1 MKEQYSLQNLDSK
14 SLADLRII
22 AEKEKLTDFQELN
35 KRDLIFKILKD
46 VDKDEAISVEGILE
60 IINDGVRGVLRS
72 YTLLPNENDVY
83 VSGSQIKK
91 FDLRQGDYIVG
102 KARLPKE
109 NERYLGLLKID
120 KINSREPDNAAKRIA
135 FERLTPIFPL
145 EQIKLEIGQFPI
157 SNRVIDLLA
166 PIGKGQRGMIVSP
179 PKSGKTTLLKDIA
192 DGITHNHPEIHLM
205 ILLIGE
211 RPEEVTDIRK
221 STKGEVYASN
231 FDDLPENQIKVAE
244 IALGRA
250 KRLVEEGNDV
260 VILMDS
266 LTRLARA
273 YNIIVP
279 PSGRTLSGGFDP
291 VALYPPKRFFGSA
304 RNLEE
309 FGSLTIIATA
319 LIDTGSRMDDLVFEE
334 FKGTGNMELH
344 LDRRLADRRLYPA
357 IDIVKSGTRHEEKLL
372 DSEVLSQSW
381 RIRKMLDTL
390 KNNGENHELLLDRLK
405 KTKNNSD
412 FLATLTESI

>member
-22 AEKEKLTDFQELN
+22 ADKEKLTDFQELN
-35 KRDLIFKILKD
+35 KRDLIFRILKGI
-46 VDKDEAISVEGILE
+46 DKDEAISVEGILE

-145 EQIKLEIGQFPI
+145 EQIKLEVGQFPI

-192 DGITHNHPEIHLM
+192 DGITHNDPKIHLM

-319 LIDTGSRMDDLVFEE
+319 LVDTGSRMDDLVFEE
-334 FKGTGNMELH
+334 FKGTGRDDGMTLLGKELQE
-344 LDRRLADRRLYPA
+344 
-357 IDIVKSGTRHEEKLL
+357 SGTQ
-372 DSEVLSQSW
+372 LSGDYFKREAIHFAWTFLTQ
-381 RIRKMLDTL
+381 
-390 KNNGENHELLLDRLK
+390 ELRLPVDRLWVTVYQSIAIK
-405 KTKNNSD
+405 RRKQTRILPD
-412 FLATLTESI
+412 F